1 MIKKEIVG
9 KEGKDLNLAKL
20 CFEKSS
26 LLPKSMIF

>member
-20 CFEKSS
+20 CFEKKVAYY
-26 LLPKSMIF
+26 PRV